1 MRGLFRPLLVLAVL
15 AAIGLFASQKLELD
29 HRLDAFLPA
38 PADAEQALVVDQISA
53 GPGGRLILAAI
64 SGQPPEALVA
74 HSRQLAAAWR
84 ELPGVE
90 RVDNGDF
97 ELDAASE
104 SRLMQSR
111 FLLTAEVEGR
121 LDSEALA
128 DQLDQ
133 RLAELAL
140 AGRQIESLVRRD
152 PLGLLPALGDRL
164 AAVDAPQT
172 FDGIWLDQTG
182 ERALLVVIS
191 DRPAFA
197 IADQTELVESLQ
209 AQFEQLAF
217 DSPLQLVLGGAPVI
231 AIDSA
236 SRSRSNAIVLS
247 SIGSVF
253 LLLILSW
260 AWRSP
265 VLVIAGVLPLATGVV
280 CGLLVTA
287 LAFDRVHGL
296 TLAFGFTLLGVAL
309 DYPIHLFGHAAGRRL
324 NLAARTIRGPLLLGA
339 ASTLIAYITI
349 WASTS
354 PGLAQL
360 GAFSAAG
367 LAGAAIATLM
377 LPALG
382 LSAPERKPGR
392 AASWPYVPWLPLMLA
407 VVALGVLLAQGERRW
422 STDLTRLSPIN
433 AELLAIDTE
442 LRLAMGT
449 GDVRY
454 LLVLSGPNLQTV
466 LRQTEATTQ
475 LLDGAREQGLIRGW
489 QAATDL
495 VPSHEQQSLRRATW
509 PDRESMADLLHSAD
523 PRFQAG
529 AFEPFLDDLAHLDQL
544 EPLGPDSWDG
554 TALGMRVTSLLD
566 QTDEGWRSLVLLTG
580 MTHADQLGNWLDQ
593 HNAPARMVDLRATS
607 EAMVAAYRRDAGV
620 SLLLA
625 LALIAGLLLLRLRQ
639 PVLTGLVLLPPL
651 AAVIC
656 TAALL
661 SHFDHGLT
669 IVHLIGLLL
678 AGGIGLDFSLFSR
691 TLSADRRTRV
701 QTNRAVTL
709 CALSSGGVFLIL
721 GQSDIG
727 MLRMLGL
734 TVALGILLSWLFAR
748 FCQPPCRSF

>member
-1 MRGLFRPLLVLAVL
+1 VRGLFRPLLVLAVL
-15 AAIGLFASQKLELD
+15 VAVGFHASQQLELD

-64 SGQPPEALVA
+64 SGQAPETLVA
-74 HSRQLAAAWR
+74 SSRQLAAAWR

-90 RVDNGDF
+90 RVDNGEF
-97 ELDAASE
+97 ELDAMTE
-104 SRLMQSR
+104 SRLMQTR
-111 FLLTAEVEGR
+111 FLLAADVEKR
-121 LDSEALA
+121 LDPQAITG
-128 DQLDQ
+128 QLDH
-133 RLAELAL
+133 RLSELAM
-140 AGRQIESLVRRD
+140 AGRQIESLIRRD
-152 PLGLLPALGDRL
+152 PLGLLPELGERL

-197 IADQTELVESLQ
+197 IAEQAELIESLQ
-209 AQFEQLAF
+209 ARFGQLAV
-217 DSPLQLVLGGAPVI
+217 DSSLQLVLSGAPVI
-231 AIDSA
+231 AMDSA

-247 SIGSVF
+247 GIGSVF

-287 LAFDRVHGL
+287 LAFDQVHGL

-309 DYPIHLFGHAAGRRL
+309 DYPIHLFGHGAGRRL

-377 LPALG
+377 LPSLG
-382 LSAPERKPGR
+382 LSAPERKTGR
-392 AASWPYVPWLPLMLA
+392 ASSWPYLPWLPLVLA
-407 VVALGVLLAQGERRW
+407 LAALGVLLAQGEKRW
-422 STDLTRLSPIN
+422 SADLTRLSPIN
-433 AELLAIDTE
+433 TELLATDTE

-454 LLVLSGPNLQTV
+454 MLVISDPDLQSV
-466 LRQTEATTQ
+466 LRQTEATSL
-475 LLDGAREQGLIRGW
+475 LLDRARDQGLIRGW

-495 VPSHEQQSLRRATW
+495 VPSLQQQRQRRAAW
-509 PDRESMADLLHSAD
+509 PDREAMADLLQTAD

-529 AFEPFLDDLAHLDQL
+529 AFEPFLEDLEHLNQL
-544 EPLGPDSWDG
+544 ETIRPDSWDD
-554 TALGMRVTSLLD
+554 TALGLRVASLLD
-566 QTDEGWRSLVLLTG
+566 QTSEGWRSLVLLTG
-580 MTHADQLGNWLDQ
+580 MSDASQLGNWLEQQDS
-593 HNAPARMVDLRATS
+593 PARMIDLRATS
-607 EAMVAAYRRDAGV
+607 EAMVAAYRRDAGA

-651 AAVIC
+651 AAVVC
-656 TAALL
+656 TAAIL

-691 TLSADRRTRV
+691 TLSADRRTRA
-701 QTNRAVTL
+701 QTNRAVNL

-734 TVALGILLSWLFAR
+734 TVALGILLSWIFAR
-748 FCQPPCRSF
+748 LCQPPCRSF